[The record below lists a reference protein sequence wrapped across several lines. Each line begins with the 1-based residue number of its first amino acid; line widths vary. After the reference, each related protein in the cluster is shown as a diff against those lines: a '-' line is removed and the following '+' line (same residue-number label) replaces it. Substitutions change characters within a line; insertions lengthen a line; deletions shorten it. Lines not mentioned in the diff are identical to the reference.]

1 MITFYLASGGLI
13 FTALVGFFLFI
24 ANYLTRSGYLTFIFL
39 GIFLAAFAP
48 PFTWFLLGL
57 FFGSA
62 ILIHTLKKYRTR
74 KYDII
79 GKKGAKRD
87 GKQLLANSLPLIVA
101 VIFACFPLL
110 NINWSLVMAAI
121 IAATTADTWASEIGI
136 LAKSQ
141 PYNLVNF
148 KKVSP
153 GLSGGVTLL
162 GSLAAVGGSF
172 LISATYAFGL
182 WLFTPKV
189 FTNAI
194 FWLPLGL
201 GIGGMLIDSLL
212 GATLQSKYQ
221 CQICG
226 KITEHENHHQT
237 PCRLI
242 HGYRLID
249 NDAVNAMS
257 GFIILLLAIILQI
270 I

>member
-1 MITFYLASGGLI
+1 M
-13 FTALVGFFLFI
+13 
-24 ANYLTRSGYLTFIFL
+24 
-39 GIFLAAFAP
+39 
-48 PFTWFLLGL
+48 
-57 FFGSA
+57 
-62 ILIHTLKKYRTR
+62 
-74 KYDII
+74 
-79 GKKGAKRD
+79 
-87 GKQLLANSLPLIVA
+87 
-101 VIFACFPLL
+101 
-110 NINWSLVMAAI
+110 
-121 IAATTADTWASEIGI
+121 
-136 LAKSQ
+136 
-141 PYNLVNF
+141 
-148 KKVSP
+148 
-153 GLSGGVTLL
+153 TLL

-182 WLFTPKV
+182 WLFTPKL

-194 FWLPLGL
+194 FWLPMGL

-226 KITEHENHHQT
+226 KITEHERHHQI